1 MVASYISAVLC
12 SVIASFI
19 DVLSL
24 TVQCR
29 PCSFGEA
36 LHILGKSPLILAK
49 MLLYF
54 WECKINITRIP
65 YIRDSVTRSSFKISV
80 YKGVFIG
87 IYLSNNESDFIFCV
101 FDNLVGIFSLFLVC
115 HVVPVSVL

>member
-1 MVASYISAVLC
+1 MLASYISAVLC

-24 TVQCR
+24 TVQCQ

-54 WECKINITRIP
+54 RECKINITRIP
-65 YIRDSVTRSSFKISV
+65 YIRDRVTRSSFKISV
-80 YKGVFIG
+80 REY
-87 IYLSNNESDFIFCV
+87 S
-101 FDNLVGIFSLFLVC
+101 LVSI
-115 HVVPVSVL
+115 